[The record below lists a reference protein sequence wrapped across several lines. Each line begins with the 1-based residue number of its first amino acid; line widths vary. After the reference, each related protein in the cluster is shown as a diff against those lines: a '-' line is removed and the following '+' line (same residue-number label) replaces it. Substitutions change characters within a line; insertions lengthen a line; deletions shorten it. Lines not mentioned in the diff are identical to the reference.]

1 MGVKPV
7 KESELGKSYLFLPRY
22 GHGGRLRDVWRGY
35 PNNMRVFGCVN
46 HTCFYGCSHP
56 IYRNIEVDERK
67 FRSNRYGT
75 FRWLYLKEEHDR
87 VGFYE
92 KSVRLNLFEPDWCA
106 EEEKKSL
113 YHDDLPTG
121 VWE

>member
-1 MGVKPV
+1 MSRKRHVSKSFLFEPSNCYGFKMTARGFPNQHKRFGIYFKP
-7 KESELGKSYLFLPRY
+7 SQNRFGWIAISYRVYCNLLLNRRY
-22 GHGGRLRDVWRGY
+22 G
-35 PNNMRVFGCVN
+35 RVFP
-46 HTCFYGCSHP
+46 Y
-56 IYRNIEVDERK
+56 
-67 FRSNRYGT
+67 
-75 FRWLYLKEEHDR
+75 KEEGCGGTRD
-87 VGFYE
+87 G